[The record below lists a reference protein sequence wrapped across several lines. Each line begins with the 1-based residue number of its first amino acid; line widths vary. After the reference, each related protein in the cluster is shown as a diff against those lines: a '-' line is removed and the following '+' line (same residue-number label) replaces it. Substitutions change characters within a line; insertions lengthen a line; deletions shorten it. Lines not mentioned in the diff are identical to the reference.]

1 MRITRFPSIGETQFF
16 GCVAAFVDSLAGEL
30 NGAAMALHRLQG
42 RRKGAAFA
50 YEMTMDTHRYG
61 ALIVLDRW
69 STLVSAFGPHLQLS
83 RRPDMIGRA
92 PARVQAAETILSTAN
107 HLIDAA
113 DNYSDAVVEACA
125 APDFGRSETW
135 INGPIRRLTNQ
146 LFALGYGHSVE
157 CRRKGELVGG
167 LYGIA
172 LGGAFFGESMFS
184 LERDASKVA
193 LVHLVARLKLGGF
206 SLLDTQFITQHLA
219 QFGTIEIARADY
231 RRLLAEA
238 IAAHARFYGAVAPAA
253 LASFLQSSTQRS

>member
-1 MRITRFPSIGETQFF
+1 MLLRAYALGIFPMAERRDDDEVYWVDPERRGILPLEQFHLPRRLGRTIRQERFDIR
-16 GCVAAFVDSLAGEL
+16 C
-30 NGAAMALHRLQG
+30 
-42 RRKGAAFA
+42 
-50 YEMTMDTHRYG
+50 
-61 ALIVLDRW
+61 
-69 STLVSAFGPHLQLS
+69 
-83 RRPDMIGRA
+83 
-92 PARVQAAETILSTAN
+92 
-107 HLIDAA
+107 DA
-113 DNYSDAVVEACA
+113 DFDAVVEACA

-184 LERDASKVA
+184 RERDASKVA
-193 LVHLVARLKLGGF
+193 LVHLVLRLQRGGF
-206 SLLDTQFITQHLA
+206 RLLDTQFITQHLA
-219 QFGTIEIARADY
+219 QFGTVEIARRDY

-238 IAAHARFYGAVAPAA
+238 LSAPAQFYGAVPPGA